1 MFYPY
6 YFFDP
11 TMIFILLGILISGI
25 ASWNVNRTFR
35 EYDQYTNNAGYNGTE
50 AAEKLLR
57 AAGINDVRVSQVGGS
72 LSDYYDPRNK
82 QLKLSQ
88 ATAHATSIA
97 AVGVAAHE
105 CGHAMQDAEGYFFL
119 RFRNSLVP
127 LVNFGTQSSWIILML
142 GVMLG
147 WNQTL
152 INIGIVLFSLGFVFQ
167 VLTLPVEINA
177 SRRAMRVLESQGIL
191 VADELPYAR
200 KVLRAAAMTY
210 VAAVFASLLSLFRVF
225 LLFGDSNDRR

>member
-1 MFYPY
+1 MISPF

-11 TMIFILLGILISGI
+11 TMIFILIGMIISGI
-25 ASWNVNRTFR
+25 ASWNVNRTFNQ
-35 EYDQYTNNAGYNGTE
+35 YDQYTNNAGYNGTDV
-50 AAEKLLR
+50 AEELLQ
-57 AAGINDVRVSQVGGS
+57 AAGITDVRVSQVGGN

-88 ATAHATSIA
+88 STARATSIA

-142 GVMLG
+142 GVLLG
-147 WNQTL
+147 WNQTM
-152 INIGIVLFSLGFVFQ
+152 INIGIVLFSLSFVFQ
-167 VLTLPVEINA
+167 VLTLPVEFNA
-177 SRRAMRVLESQGIL
+177 SRRAMKVLESEGIL
-191 VADELPYAR
+191 AEDELPYAR
-200 KVLRAAAMTY
+200 KVLRAAALTY
-210 VAAVFASLLSLFRVF
+210 VAAVFASLLSLLRVVV
-225 LLFGDSNDRR
+225 LFGNNDRR